1 MQPAPQ
7 LVLSH
12 PAAPAAG
19 VRDPYGPFFLLGAV
33 LAWAGV
39 LHWLLFALGLLPHAH
54 GSFHALAQIQGFL
67 MCFALGFLFTAIP
80 RRTGTAGPRGWQMA
94 LGLACPVGVTAAAWY
109 GRLGLSVACWIALVL
124 LLIGFV
130 VPRFRA
136 ATAAGRPPGSFVWVP
151 LALLMGL
158 TGALLMVFVPAWS
171 AGHQVGRALLLQGMF
186 LGLIVG
192 VGSMLLPLIT
202 RGETFPSRLSRG
214 VAAGH
219 ALGAAVLAGSLTLT
233 AFAPRAGFALTGAV
247 VLVLLL
253 DGARIHRRPTVPGA
267 HRRLLWLSAWLIPAG
282 YALAA
287 LLPDRWQ
294 AGLHVV
300 FIGGFA
306 LMAFAVGVHVV
317 LAHGGQ
323 AELVHQSRWQVVAFG
338 GLFLVALA
346 ARVAAQLQVE
356 HFTTWL
362 GVAAAAFLAGTL
374 AWAALVVPVLLRSWG
389 APSH

>member
-1 MQPAPQ
+1 MQPAPK
-7 LVLSH
+7 LVSSH

-19 VRDPYGPFFLLGAV
+19 VRDPYGPFFLVGAL

-39 LHWLLFALGLLPHAH
+39 LHWLLYALGLLPHGH

-94 LGLACPVGVTAAAWY
+94 IGLACPIGVTAAAWD
-109 GRLGLSVACWIALVL
+109 GRMGLSVACWIALVL

-136 ATAAGRPPGSFVWVP
+136 ATTAGRPPGSFVWVP
-151 LALLMGL
+151 LSLLMGL
-158 TGALLMVFVPAWS
+158 TGSLLMLFVPAWHT
-171 AGHQVGRALLLQGMF
+171 AHAAGRALILQGMF
-186 LGLIVG
+186 LGLVVG

-219 ALGAAVLAGSLTLT
+219 ALGAAVLAASLTLT
-233 AFAPRAGFALTGAV
+233 AIAPRVGFALTGVV
-247 VLVLLL
+247 VLALLL

-267 HRRLLWLSAWLIPAG
+267 HRWLIWLAAWLIPVG

-287 LLPDRWQ
+287 SIPDRWQ

-306 LMAFAVGVHVV
+306 MMAFAVGVHVV

-323 AELVHQSRWQVVAFG
+323 AELVYRSPWQVVAFG
-338 GLFLVALA
+338 TLFLVALG
-346 ARVAAQLQVE
+346 ARVIAQFQVE
-356 HFTTWL
+356 WFATWL

-374 AWAALVVPVLLRSWG
+374 AWAALVVPILLRSHG